1 MGEGQRL
8 RHRLLHRWREDHSPP
23 GAAWDR
29 LLQGVHPDQRQEV
42 EKKTLLENRQGPN
55 NGLRFCLFKL
65 RFS

>member
-42 EKKTLLENRQGPN
+42 VKEDSPGKPTRTE
-55 NGLRFCLFKL
+55 
-65 RFS
+65 